1 MKFIFKKSD
10 NISKDEIV
18 EAIKQNPLFLSGKI
32 KFINY
37 NTKRLTKSDWD
48 LIGVDEN
55 KHSVF
60 ILIKTRYYDQL
71 LFEIFNLFEWTINN
85 LKIFEQLFSQNEI
98 DTGLQSRII
107 IVAPL
112 YSAAFKNIIS
122 HCTKLNIELFSY
134 KGLENEEGRGVLIE
148 REENEDGGSEL
159 KLNKNLINNLG
170 DLEQLA
176 ELTEEEVSAFFK

>member
-1 MKFIFKKSD
+1 MKFIFKRSN
-10 NISKDEIV
+10 NISKEEILNV
-18 EAIKQNPLFLSGKI
+18 IKQDQFFLDGKI

-37 NTKRLTKSDWD
+37 NAKQLTKPDWD
-48 LIGVDEN
+48 LVGVDEN

-85 LKIFEQLFSQNEI
+85 LKIIEQLFPQNKI
-98 DTGLQSRII
+98 DPGLQSRII

-122 HCTKLNIELFSY
+122 HCTKLNVELFSY
-134 KGLENEEGRGVLIE
+134 TGLENEEGKGILIE
-148 REENEDGGSEL
+148 KEKNERTSNKPD
-159 KLNKNLINNLG
+159 LNKNLVYHSKN
-170 DLEQLA
+170 LEQLA
-176 ELTEEEVSAFFK
+176 GLTDDEINEFYK